1 MVRVEVDLGWQG
13 RRFCRVG
20 RGARG
25 DDFDGGCRRDG
36 RGCWGVGRPESPVEA
51 AQDGLRARTLKT
63 RQKRIGTSSQQ
74 GTVKMPASA
83 ARPKL
88 SQLII

>member
-36 RGCWGVGRPESPVEA
+36 GGAGGLAVLSRLLRRLRTDLEPEH
-51 AQDGLRARTLKT
+51 LKRAKKDRY
-63 RQKRIGTSSQQ
+63 RQ
-74 GTVKMPASA
+74 SA
-83 ARPKL
+83 RDSKNAR
-88 SQLII
+88 